1 MADEKKVVSEC
12 EYKEVNGTENQQD
25 AEAPKADTKPAEE
38 KKEKKG
44 VPKWLKTVG
53 QVIEG
58 AAAVFGA
65 VIGGLLIFDKATEKR
80 RKAKYDAWKQS
91 QQQTMYTPVQPT
103 TFQQEFHN
111 EESQN

>member
-12 EYKEVNGTENQQD
+12 EYKEVGNDQQN
-25 AEAPKADTKPAEE
+25 AEAPKADKPAEE

-44 VPKWLKTVG
+44 VPKWLKTTG

-58 AAAVFGA
+58 GLAIFGTI
-65 VIGGLLIFDKATEKR
+65 IGSLLIFDKATSKR
-80 RKAKYDAWKQS
+80 RQRKYEAWQQS
-91 QQQTMYTPVQPT
+91 QQTPTYTRPEPT

-111 EESQN
+111 EESQI